1 MFFFKRSFYFFTIF
15 GKVIYFTTMIFFFNF
30 CVYTVLHCNIYSL
43 IETFFAGTID
53 LSRCMN
59 SRQQF
64 VQQYSENALVFK
76 VLYFLESNHPC
87 SLLLVLIAIES
98 ALLCIDCLTQEL
110 ENLENVANVYKLIGP
125 VLIRQDLLEARSNV
139 SKRLDFI
146 RSETSV

>member
-1 MFFFKRSFYFFTIF
+1 MKSIQDT
-15 GKVIYFTTMIFFFNF
+15 
-30 CVYTVLHCNIYSL
+30 LA
-43 IETFFAGTID
+43 IEANEFQALQKD

-76 VLYFLESNHPC
+76 
-87 SLLLVLIAIES
+87 
-98 ALLCIDCLTQEL
+98 EL

-146 RSETSV
+146 RSETERLDKQVRALEIKQASKHREIAGLQKKVALLHV

>member
-1 MFFFKRSFYFFTIF
+1 
-15 GKVIYFTTMIFFFNF
+15 
-30 CVYTVLHCNIYSL
+30 
-43 IETFFAGTID
+43 
-53 LSRCMN
+53 MN